1 MVTFAFTDM
10 NEHAIIA
17 ATAAL
22 INLITFSAFG
32 IDKWKA
38 KHDRWRIP
46 ESTLLLLA
54 FFGGSAGAFAGMKV
68 FRHKTRHR
76 KFTILV
82 PLFLVLQIIAA
93 ICILGRST
101 GCLQM

>member
-17 ATAAL
+17 AMAAL

-32 IDKWKA
+32 IDKWKV
-38 KHDRWRIP
+38 KHDKWRIP
-46 ESTLLLLA
+46 ESTLLVLA
-54 FFGGSAGAFAGMKV
+54 FFGGSLGALAGMKV

-82 PLFLVLQIIAA
+82 PLFLVLHIVTII
-93 ICILGRST
+93 CLLGCST